1 MAQPPE
7 SSQLRPQSSLDSSP
21 VKPRR
26 EPTNI
31 DTLALENKSVPEH
44 HHHRHYPQSLLETTT
59 KQTPCAAA
67 SLAYPYITQVS
78 VPTANSSNTTSTS
91 TTPTTSCTYFVD
103 NGSRNA
109 PGESGEKETPNGSST
124 VKISPNSHASAG
136 SIAAAE
142 NSMQEVR
149 GSLYETRYNGDA
161 PLMSTSAMSNPHQPT
176 GPPRQPVSYAGP
188 MSYPSAGLAPA
199 SHYPYPQAVPTSH
212 TDHYR
217 PTPTAL
223 PSMRTLDH
231 GHGHGHGQPQ
241 PQPQQPQQHALSM
254 GAHMGAPMAPAPTPA
269 QMGYYNMHQHV
280 YGLPDPN
287 ALRFALP
294 QGLAADPRIA
304 MSGGRHKKEIKR
316 RTKTGCLTCRKR
328 RIKCDEGHPTCN
340 NCKKSKRECLGY
352 DPIFKQQQGPAAI
365 QPAPSSQPSTP
376 ATIPSSTTTP
386 TVPSSSASHS
396 YQATYPPPPAPIV
409 AYEHSASTT
418 PQSIK
423 PDPVYD
429 YSAAIDPALQAAD
442 ASTGTG
448 GPVSHYQQH
457 IKVESGLHQGLETM
471 SAHTSFPAKKMKVD
485 ELVALAGT
493 SFPTPDSSP
502 PTAELVD
509 EMVKLY
515 YEVYVPGLSLF
526 FETQW
531 YNLPRDRAASVLS
544 AATLPNNQQLILLFA
559 SFIQSISK
567 IKGTD
572 PAVMVESGHLET
584 ALAWAL
590 ARLPLCAG
598 VISAEGDVSEAR
610 SRLQVFETLIS
621 NKTLTHNPLP
631 PPISN
636 NLHPLKRSEL
646 EFWYQ
651 LAQYLLQS
659 HSAAS
664 GGSIREHSLATMRS
678 LLDGRENRDVLYSI
692 AVLREYTALWDAT
705 SNEQSV
711 VAAHLEESDARCK
724 LAVATR
730 FIRDEATSTGGTTN
744 VVRRFADLAC
754 RAFVRPGVNVVKRAP

>member
-1 MAQPPE
+1 MAQPPPE

-31 DTLALENKSVPEH
+31 DTLALDKNKPVPEH
-44 HHHRHYPQSLLETTT
+44 HNSHSNHNHSLYPQSLLET
-59 KQTPCAAA
+59 
-67 SLAYPYITQVS
+67 S
-78 VPTANSSNTTSTS
+78 S
-91 TTPTTSCTYFVD
+91 TTTYVIEQG
-103 NGSRNA
+103 NLPQS
-109 PGESGEKETPNGSST
+109 GENSEKETPNGSST

-136 SIAAAE
+136 SIATAE

-161 PLMSTSAMSNPHQPT
+161 PLMSTSAMSNTHPPA
-176 GPPRQPVSYAGP
+176 GPPRQSVSYAGP
-188 MSYPSAGLAPA
+188 MSYPSAGMAPA
-199 SHYPYPQAVPTSH
+199 SHYAYPQPVPTSH

-231 GHGHGHGQPQ
+231 GHGHAHGQQQQQQQQPPQ
-241 PQPQQPQQHALSM
+241 PHALAM
-254 GAHMGAPMAPAPTPA
+254 GAHMGAPMAPAPTQA
-269 QMGYYNMHQHV
+269 QMGYYNMHPHV

-287 ALRFALP
+287 ALRFAIP

-352 DPIFKQQQGPAAI
+352 DPIFKQQQGPASI

-376 ATIPSSTTTP
+376 ATTIPSSATTP

-409 AYEHSASTT
+409 AYEPPVSNT
-418 PQSIK
+418 PQNIK
-423 PDPVYD
+423 HDPAYD

-442 ASTGTG
+442 ASTAPSA
-448 GPVSHYQQH
+448 PVSHYQQH
-457 IKVESGLHQGLETM
+457 SIKYRIPST
-471 SAHTSFPAKKMKVD
+471 HTSFPAKTMKVD

-493 SFPTPDSSP
+493 SFPPPGSSLPTPD
-502 PTAELVD
+502 LVD

-515 YEVYVPGLSLF
+515 YEVYAPGLSLF
-526 FETQW
+526 FDTPW

-544 AATLPNNQQLILLFA
+544 TATLPNGQQLVSLFA

-572 PAVMVESGHLET
+572 PSLMVESGHLET
-584 ALAWAL
+584 ALVWAL
-590 ARLPLCAG
+590 ARLPLYAG
-598 VISAEGDVSEAR
+598 IISAEGDVSEAR
-610 SRLQVFETLIS
+610 GRLQVFETLVS
-621 NKTLTHNPLP
+621 GETLTHNPLA

-636 NLHPLKRSEL
+636 DLHPLKRSEL
-646 EFWYQ
+646 EFWYH

-659 HSAAS
+659 HSATS
-664 GGSIREHSLATMRS
+664 GGSIREHSLGTMRS

-692 AVLREYTALWDAT
+692 AVLREYTPLWDAA
-705 SNEQSV
+705 SNEQC

-730 FIRDEATSTGGTTN
+730 FMRDESTSTGGTTN
-744 VVRRFADLAC
+744 VIRRFSDLAC
-754 RAFVRPGVNVVKRAP
+754 RAFVRPAVNVVERGP